1 MIKELFFPSECV
13 FCKLICNQF
22 VCKNCVQAK
31 LDIEYK
37 LSKEVKG
44 IEYLIYFVD
53 FRGAYKQMIY
63 RGKYK
68 FDKQVWQFIGE
79 NISRKI
85 QFKPNSFLTYVPISW
100 FRYCF
105 RGFNQ
110 SKLIAENVIGVDVLG
125 LLKRI
130 GGSYS
135 ISKSNKKSRIET
147 MKRSL
152 NLGKKYDLSSYKY
165 CYLVD
170 DVYTSGATM
179 QAAAKLIQS
188 EYPHLK
194 VIGLCFAKTPLNS

>member
-13 FCKLICNQF
+13 FCKLLSKQF
-22 VCKNCVQAK
+22 VCKKCAQNK
-31 LDIEYK
+31 LNLECK
-37 LSKEVKG
+37 LSKEVDG
-44 IEYLIYFVD
+44 IDYLVYFVD
-53 FRGAYKQMIY
+53 FKGSYKQMVY

-68 FDKQVWQFIGE
+68 FDKYVWKLIAE
-79 NISRKI
+79 NISRKMH
-85 QFKPNSFLTYVPISW
+85 FKPNSFLTYVPISW
-100 FRYCF
+100 LRYCF

-110 SKLIAENVIGVDVLG
+110 SKLIAENVIGVDVIG

-135 ISKSNKKSRIET
+135 ISKSNKKNRFET
-147 MKRSL
+147 MKKSL
-152 NLGKKYDLSSYKY
+152 NLGKKFDLSSYKY

-179 QAAAKLIQS
+179 QTAAALIKA

-194 VIGLCFAKTPLNS
+194 VIGLCFANTPLNS

>member
-13 FCKLICNQF
+13 FCKKLANNF
-22 VCKNCVQAK
+22 ACKDCAK
-31 LDIEYK
+31 SK
-37 LSKEVKG
+37 LSLNCRICKKVKV

-53 FRGAYKQMIY
+53 FKGSYKQMIY

-68 FDKQVWQFIGE
+68 FDKLIWQLIAL
-79 NISRKI
+79 NMRQKI
-85 QFKPNSFLTYVPISW
+85 DFNSDSFVSFVPISW

-110 SKLIAENVIGVDVLG
+110 ANLIANGLDMPVIS
-125 LLKRI
+125 LLKRY
-130 GGSYS
+130 GGSVS
-135 ISKSNKKSRIET
+135 IVKNNKQDRYLLMQKT
-147 MKRSL
+147 L
-152 NLGKKYDLSSYKY
+152 NLNKSMDLSSYKY

-170 DVYTSGATM
+170 DVFTSGATM
-179 QAAAKLIQS
+179 QTAAELIKA